1 MVSAVEYEFA
11 LDPIPPY
18 WTSYEHPNC
27 GLEPPW
33 QGCEFDLV
41 TGDEEIV
48 PGISVFPTPGHS
60 PGSSSGLGSNCTLAP
75 VCWRG
80 IYSLCGRTLQPDVER
95 GWPLT
100 PIGRFAS
107 FVDLWHSM
115 ETAIERAD
123 HIAIDARSVPA

>member
-1 MVSAVEYEFA
+1 MS
-11 LDPIPPY
+11 IPAAGSSRP
-18 WTSYEHPNC
+18 
-27 GLEPPW
+27 GRVVK
-33 QGCEFDLV
+33 FDLA
-41 TGDEEIV
+41 TGEEEIV

-60 PGSSSGLGSNCTLAP
+60 PGHQAVSVQTEAGACVLAGDLFF
-75 VCWRG
+75 VRENFA
-80 IYSLCGRTLQPDVER
+80 PDAER

-123 HIAIDARSVPA
+123 HMLLTHDPSQLDGQILP